1 MRKNKPPVEQPQPVI
16 FADSPPAQPAQVED
30 WRYAPKPPAI
40 DPATGEPI
48 TGVAEDWRMDPAT
61 LPWFVMR
68 CSHCN
73 DAMATR
79 SLKRDVCERCG
90 YEIRDAFYE
99 ARRAQIRRAE
109 NQLVNPFTSRDP
121 LHELGGSLPSV
132 GGPSR
137 RR

>member
-1 MRKNKPPVEQPQPVI
+1 MRQNKSPVEQPVI
-16 FADSPPAQPAQVED
+16 FADSPPAQPAQPD
-30 WRYAPKPPAI
+30 WRYAPKPPTT

-61 LPWFVMR
+61 LPWLVMR

-90 YEIRDAFYE
+90 YEIREAFYE
-99 ARRAQIRRAE
+99 ARRTQIRRSE
-109 NQLVNPFTSRDP
+109 NRLVNPFLSNDP
-121 LHELGGSLPSV
+121 LHEVGSLPSV
-132 GGPSR
+132 GGPSKR
-137 RR
+137 MR